1 MLAADDFLI
10 YSPKTQ
16 TWRRN
21 CETLAI
27 CVFGLWENQHLWG
40 MIDAADR
47 KFAPPPRR
55 DTCFA
60 LCLCVSS
67 LCAPSKTMM
76 DGGSKRGCDEQMM
89 IIRVH
94 SCIDKFIWKYLLS
107 IQL

>member
-27 CVFGLWENQHLWG
+27 CVCGVWENQHLWG

-67 LCAPSKTMM
+67 FSLRAIKNY
-76 DGGSKRGCDEQMM
+76 DGWWEQT
-89 IIRVH
+89 R
-94 SCIDKFIWKYLLS
+94 L
-107 IQL
+107 Q